1 MHETSQSDS
10 VYSNDTSVHKGEEEE
25 PLSAAGENY
34 TSNRREP
41 IVSTGEIS
49 DKGAK
54 GRMAIG
60 DGG

>member
-1 MHETSQSDS
+1 M
-10 VYSNDTSVHKGEEEE
+10 YSNDTSVHKGEEEE
-25 PLSAAGENY
+25 PLSAAGESY